1 MDDIVIAGIGQ
12 VPVGEHWELSL
23 RSLAVRAMQAA
34 RKECPAVQPT
44 ALYIGNLLS
53 PVVSHQSN
61 LGAVLTDWGFLEG
74 IEAYTCEAAEASGAA
89 AFRMGYLAVKS
100 GYVDAALVVG
110 VEKPTD
116 MVGSVGDSAQAQVLD
131 YDYEKVQGLTP
142 VTQAALLMQRY
153 LADYKPPRATF
164 AGFPMNALQNAVNN
178 PNAML
183 RKTITRQQYEQA
195 EAVVDPLNLHDI
207 APIGDG
213 AAAVLLTRRDRLP
226 KDHPYPV
233 VRVAGSASAIDTLA
247 LHDRPDPLGFM
258 AATLSMQDACDQ
270 AGVNPGDLDMFE
282 LTDNT
287 TIQAVLTLEACG
299 FAERGQAWQLAE
311 NGDLSRTGKLPIAV
325 MGGMKG
331 RGNPLG
337 AGGMYQLVEAVQ
349 QLCGQAG
356 ANQIKDAR
364 CAAVQSLGG
373 PASTAVTH
381 VLVRE

>member
-12 VPVGEHWELSL
+12 MPVNEHWDVSL

-34 RKECPAVQPT
+34 RKDCPSVQPT
-44 ALYIGNLLS
+44 ALYIGNLLA

-61 LGAVLTDWGFLEG
+61 LGALLTDWGYLEG
-74 IEAYTCEAAEASGAA
+74 IESYTCEAAEASSAA

-100 GYVDAALVVG
+100 GFVDAALVVG

-116 MVGSVGDSAQAQVLD
+116 IVGSVGDSAQAQVLD

-142 VTQAALLMQRY
+142 MTQAALLMQRY
-153 LADYKPPRATF
+153 LFDYKPPRAAFGGF
-164 AGFPMNALQNAVNN
+164 AVNALQHAVHN
-178 PNAML
+178 PYAML
-183 RKTITRQQYEQA
+183 RRAITRQQYEQA
-195 EAVVDPLNLHDI
+195 DVVIDPMNLHDI
-207 APIGDG
+207 APVGDG
-213 AAAVLLTRRDRLP
+213 AAALLLTRQERLP
-226 KDHPYPV
+226 ADYPYPV
-233 VRVAGSASAIDTLA
+233 VHIAGSAVAIDTLA

-270 AGVNPGDLDMFE
+270 AGVNPGDLDLFE
-282 LTDNT
+282 LTDST
-287 TIQAVLTLEACG
+287 SIYAALTLEACG
-299 FAERGQAWQLAE
+299 FAERGQAWKLAE
-311 NGDLSRTGKLPIAV
+311 NGDLSHTGKLPISV

-337 AGGMYQLVEAVQ
+337 AGGAYQLVEAVQ
-349 QLCGQAG
+349 QLRGLAG
-356 ANQIKDAR
+356 ENQIKDAR

-381 VLVRE
+381 VLVRV